1 MCRGSIPFPI
11 GVVADESQRH
21 VSFPLRLWSDDPCA
35 QRSLTPKLSC
45 LDYGMKTLDVETIS
59 VNHHNAANQSHSATP
74 INRPRSFSSLEF
86 MSPAAAAAFS
96 FAAFKAVVLK
106 TAAVKAASASKATA
120 ENVALV
126 VGTAAATWELYDRLK
141 ASFKGEMTKEKF
153 AELVGP
159 KLAKSEQRI
168 ADLED
173 ENSKQ
178 KFVIEEYEASTEQ
191 EFKDLQYMNEQNNAI
206 HQQDLKDQIAIA
218 CEKVQDKANAVT
230 IEMFKTFERATEN
243 LANVSKNL
251 ANVSK
256 NLTKACDDAY
266 DDGYDKGYDEA
277 KRKYLSSKRERVD
290 DRSHYQNDRHKYP
303 RR

>member
-45 LDYGMKTLDVETIS
+45 LDYGTKTLDVETIS
-59 VNHHNAANQSHSATP
+59 VNHHNAANQAHSATP

-106 TAAVKAASASKATA
+106 TTATKAAAVKAASASKATA

-126 VGTAAATWELYDRLK
+126 VGTAAATWELYDKLK

-159 KLAKSEQRI
+159 KLAESEQRI

-173 ENSKQ
+173 ENNTQ
-178 KFVIEEYEASTEQ
+178 KFVVEEYEASTEQ
-191 EFKDLQYMNEQNNAI
+191 EFKDMQYMNEQNKAI
-206 HQQDLKDQIAIA
+206 HQHDLKDQLKIA
-218 CEKVQDKANAVT
+218 
-230 IEMFKTFERATEN
+230 
-243 LANVSKNL
+243 
-251 ANVSK
+251 
-256 NLTKACDDAY
+256 
-266 DDGYDKGYDEA
+266 YDEA
-277 KRKYLSSKRERVD
+277 LEKARSVFSDNLEKVSAIFSDNLEKDKKEAYKNGYVTAKQKYFYSDPPKRERDD
-290 DRSHYQNDRHKYP
+290 DRSYGQSNSKHQ